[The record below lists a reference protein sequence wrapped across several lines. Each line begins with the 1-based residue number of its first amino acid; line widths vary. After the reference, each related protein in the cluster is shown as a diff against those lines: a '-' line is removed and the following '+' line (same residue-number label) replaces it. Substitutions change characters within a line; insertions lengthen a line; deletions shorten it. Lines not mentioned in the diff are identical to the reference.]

1 MGALQVGQSPR
12 RAGAAM
18 DSGDSV
24 TEEQHRELA
33 ADDPSPS
40 VSHFASHCAG
50 GHIGCSRPF
59 IYYARTGSLI
69 QATRCK
75 YTEMHG
81 HRDSRPALDAAAGI
95 SAQPSRVRL
104 LILTLLTFG
113 TLINYLDRTVISVA
127 APLMT
132 TELGLDAVTMGIV
145 FSAFSWTYA
154 AAQIPGG
161 ILLDRIGV
169 RLTYFLSVTIWSAFT
184 LLQGLATNLWSLIA
198 CRMGLGVAEAPG
210 LSVEQPGT
218 RHLVSAGR
226 ARLGHRRLFD
236 RPVLRPR
243 LPEPAA
249 VLDCRRLSAG
259 ARCSSSSAPR
269 ESCSASSGMRSIAIR
284 TRAAPTRPS
293 STTSPRAAA
302 LAAAS
307 RMKFEWRHIALPAA
321 PAADPRRVDRTVR
334 EQFHA
339 GVLPHLVPHL
349 PRAPSGRWAG
359 SRSGSSPSCRSSP
372 PASAS

>member
-1 MGALQVGQSPR
+1 ML
-12 RAGAAM
+12 
-18 DSGDSV
+18 
-24 TEEQHRELA
+24 
-33 ADDPSPS
+33 
-40 VSHFASHCAG
+40 
-50 GHIGCSRPF
+50 
-59 IYYARTGSLI
+59 
-69 QATRCK
+69 
-75 YTEMHG
+75 
-81 HRDSRPALDAAAGI
+81 RPALPRNPA
-95 SAQPSRVRL
+95 RVRL

-169 RLTYFLSVTIWSAFT
+169 RLTYFLSVTVWSAFT
-184 LLQGLATNLWSLIA
+184 LLQGLVDQPLDADRLPHGTGPCGSA
-198 CRMGLGVAEAPG
+198 R

-218 RHLVSAGR
+218 RHLVPAGR
-226 ARLGHRRLFD
+226 ARLGHRRLFR

-249 VLDCRRLSAG
+249 LLDCGRLRLARVAHHRRRGGNPVRLRLVCALSGSAREPG
-259 ARCSSSSAPR
+259 QQGRARLHHRGRRARCHVPHEIRVAPHR
-269 ESCSASSGMRSIAIR
+269 
-284 TRAAPTRPS
+284 
-293 STTSPRAAA
+293 
-302 LAAAS
+302 
-307 RMKFEWRHIALPAA
+307 LPAA
-321 PAADPRRVDRTVR
+321 PAADRRRVDRPVR

-349 PRAPSGRWAG
+349 PCDRAADGLDQGRVLHRPAVHRGLRWRDERRLAARTICCAARVRRTSRASCPS
-359 SRSGSSPSCRSSP
+359 SRDCCWPRPS
-372 PASAS
+372 